1 MKKQYQIGIYILAE
15 VPQYSILWSI
25 LYLLY
30 TTDNSTKI
38 DSMTT
43 VFTGVTNI
51 LTISKDQ
58 QTSTD
63 NLQIS
68 VDSLINWTKF

>member
-68 VDSLINWTKF
+68 IDSLINWTKF